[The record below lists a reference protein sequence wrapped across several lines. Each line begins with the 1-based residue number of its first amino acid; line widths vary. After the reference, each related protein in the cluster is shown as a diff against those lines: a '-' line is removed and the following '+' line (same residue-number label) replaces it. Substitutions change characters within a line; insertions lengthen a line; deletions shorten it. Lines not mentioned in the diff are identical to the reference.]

1 MTKEAGQLPIILSLL
16 LEVKHFIQVVA
27 VPEYKSRHLEILII
41 FRELKCLIITTN
53 CLLVRSHIIE

>member
-41 FRELKCLIITTN
+41 LRELKCLVVTAYS
-53 CLLVRSHIIE
+53 LLVRGHIIE